1 MANKHGLGR
10 GLGALIKDGVTRSSQ
25 GDKSDGILKVP
36 LDTIHRS
43 QWQPRQDF
51 EEEALAELTQSIR
64 ERGIL
69 QPLLVRRAGDG
80 YELIAGERRLRAA
93 GEAGLTEAPVIVM
106 QASDGD
112 AMEMALIENL
122 QREDLNVLEEA
133 EGYDVLRKQFE
144 LTQEQIADRVGKARA
159 SVTNTLRLLVLPQ
172 EVKDLVRNGA
182 LTAGH
187 AKLLVGIEIADEQ
200 VHYARRT
207 VKEGLSVRNLE
218 RILQRARRV
227 PRKPR
232 AVRIEIPEDHLV
244 YLSDQ
249 LHAHLG
255 TAIRIS
261 PCRTFANGKKG
272 KGTIEIDFYSG
283 DDLQRVLEVLGVGM
297 EEDT

>member
-25 GDKSDGILKVP
+25 EDKSAGILKVP

-69 QPLLVRRAGDG
+69 QPLLVRRGGDG

-133 EGYDVLRKQFE
+133 EGYDILRKQFE

-187 AKLLVGIEIADEQ
+187 AKLLVGVEIADEQ

-232 AVRIEIPEDHLV
+232 AVRVEIPEDHLA

-255 TAIRIS
+255 TAIRIF

-283 DDLQRVLEVLGVGM
+283 DDLQRVLEVLGLSL
-297 EEDT
+297 EEEA

>member
-25 GDKSDGILKVP
+25 EDNSGDILKVP

-69 QPLLVRRAGDG
+69 QPLLVRRVGEG

-106 QASDGD
+106 QAGDGE

-122 QREDLNVLEEA
+122 QREDLSILEEA

-159 SVTNTLRLLVLPQ
+159 SVTNALRLLTLPQ
-172 EVKDLVRNGA
+172 EIKDLVRNGS

-187 AKLLVGIEIADEQ
+187 AKLLVGVEIADEQ
-200 VHYARRT
+200 VHFARRT
-207 VKEGLSVRNLE
+207 VKEGLSVHNLE
-218 RILQRARRV
+218 KVLQRARRV

-232 AVRIEIPEDHLV
+232 AVRVEIPEDHLA

-283 DDLQRVLEVLGVGM
+283 DDLHRVLEVLGLSMDG
-297 EEDT
+297 DS